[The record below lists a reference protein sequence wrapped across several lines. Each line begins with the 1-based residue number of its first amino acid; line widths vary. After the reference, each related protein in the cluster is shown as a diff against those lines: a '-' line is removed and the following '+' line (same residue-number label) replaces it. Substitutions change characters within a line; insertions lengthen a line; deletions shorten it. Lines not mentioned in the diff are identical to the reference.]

1 MQIFTSKAP
10 PLDLSRK
17 AAVKI
22 KWSALSARL
31 EGVTMNSIDSLVETF
46 ERRRK
51 YYFEALPINW
61 RNLRT
66 PADWKTGF
74 NGCAEYEVLAFVSP
88 YPPQIIGSVFETPGC
103 DLDAAARDLISII
116 NPDLEVAEDNYWY
129 MLLPKPDILAAPPVV
144 LEQLFSGAYWKIKEW
159 RSLPKK
165 DLNPNYARPFS
176 NGWKEIVLRQA
187 PADSRNH
194 LSEVVAVD
202 ATASLGGTSRRTT
215 AITVRTSDDMHLL
228 GIQGDLNDINTH
240 VRIN

>member
-10 PLDLSRK
+10 PLDLDRK
-17 AAVKI
+17 AATKI
-22 KWSALSARL
+22 RWNSLPARFEGATMSA
-31 EGVTMNSIDSLVETF
+31 IDSLVEAF

-66 PADWKTGF
+66 PADWKIGI

-88 YPPQIIGSVFETPGC
+88 YPPQIIGSVFEAPDC
-103 DLDAAARDLISII
+103 DLDAAALDLISII
-116 NPDLEVAEDNYWY
+116 NPDLELTADNYWY
-129 MLLPKPDILAAPPVV
+129 MLLPRPDVLAAPPVV

-165 DLNPNYARPFS
+165 DLNPSYARPFS
-176 NGWKEIVLRQA
+176 DGWKEIVLRQA
-187 PADSRNH
+187 PADSRNY
-194 LSEVVAVD
+194 LSEVVAVE
-202 ATASLGGTSRRTT
+202 ATASLGGTVRRTT
-215 AITVRTSDDMHLL
+215 AITVRTSEDMHTL